1 MTQLTQLIQR
11 LSSFNPK
18 GLCYSSLCEGRTSFC
33 FFHAIS
39 SNIEEVLSIN
49 PTIAFRPLGNSD
61 HVSVSINFPSNSKRD
76 VPFYRIAYDYYRA
89 DWDGVRD
96 HLRDVPWEGIF
107 KLGSSADASEFC
119 EWFQV

>member
-1 MTQLTQLIQR
+1 ML
-11 LSSFNPK
+11 F
-18 GLCYSSLCEGRTSFC
+18 
-33 FFHAIS
+33 S

-49 PTIAFRPLGNSD
+49 PTMAFGPLGNSD
-61 HVSVSINFPSNSKRD
+61 HVFVSVSINFPSNSKRD

-119 EWFQV
+119 EWFISIVFSCLCCCHSSWKSLFSFVPTE